1 MVRDALLRNAP
12 RHEVDLE
19 PENLVPDILKN
30 PPFRAEHIGSFMR
43 PAELLRARGDF
54 AAGKITAA
62 ALHEAENAAIK
73 DFLALQQELGF
84 RSVTDGEFRR
94 ATYTSNFTTEGI
106 SGVRADQIGEDAWS
120 YTDASGHR
128 ERARIPSVE
137 GRIVWNNSTNA
148 RDFADLAA
156 LTPAG
161 LTPKITLPGP
171 CYIHFRAGR
180 ARISR
185 DVYPDLQTFW
195 KDLIAAYE
203 VELQK
208 LYDAGCRYVQL
219 DETSIAKLGDE
230 KIRGALTAR
239 GDDWETL
246 LCDYV
251 DVINEIVSKAPK
263 DMRIGL
269 HLCRGNRMG
278 HWQAEGGYDVV
289 AEKLFRD
296 CAVEFY
302 FLEYDSE
309 RAGTFEPL
317 RALPSHK
324 SVVLGLVST
333 KVAELES
340 EDFLRARIADCARIV
355 DLDRLAI
362 SPQCGFSS
370 SEKGNTI
377 MSLDQAVAKL
387 RRVVDVSRKVWG
399 E

>member
-1 MVRDALLRNAP
+1 MT
-12 RHEVDLE
+12 
-19 PENLVPDILKN
+19 DILKD
-30 PPFRAEHIGSFMR
+30 PPFRAEHIGSFLR
-43 PAELLRARGDF
+43 PEALLRARADR
-54 AAGKITAA
+54 AAGAISDAA
-62 ALHEAENAAIK
+62 VHEAENVAIR
-73 DFLALQQELGF
+73 DFLALQQRLGF
-84 RSVTDGEFRR
+84 KSVTDGEFRR
-94 ATYTSNFTTEGI
+94 STYTSNFTTEGL
-106 SGVRADQIGEDAWS
+106 SGVTADQIGEEAWS

-128 ERARIPSVE
+128 ERARIPTVQ
-137 GRIVWNNSTNA
+137 GRIQWNNSTNA
-148 RDFADLAA
+148 RDFADLAK

-180 ARISR
+180 ERISR
-185 DVYPDLQTFW
+185 EVYPDLATFW
-195 KDLIAAYE
+195 SDLIAAYE

-230 KIRGALTAR
+230 KIRGALSTR
-239 GDDWETL
+239 GDDWEAL

-251 DVINEIVSKAPK
+251 DVINAIVTRAPK

-317 RALPSHK
+317 RALPEHK
-324 SVVLGLVST
+324 SVVLGLIST
-333 KVAELES
+333 KVAQLETV
-340 EDFLRARIADCARIV
+340 DFLRGRIADCARVV
-355 DLDRLAI
+355 DLDRLSI

-377 MSLDQAVAKL
+377 MDYDQAVAKL
-387 RRVVDVSRKVWG
+387 ARVVEVARLVWNA
-399 E
+399 

>member
-1 MVRDALLRNAP
+1 M
-12 RHEVDLE
+12 
-19 PENLVPDILKN
+19 PDVLKN
-30 PPFRAEHIGSFMR
+30 PPFRAEHIGSFLR
-43 PAELLRARGDF
+43 PAELLRARADS
-54 AAGKITAA
+54 AAGKISSD
-62 ALHEAENAAIK
+62 ALRAAENAAIR
-73 DFLALQQELGF
+73 DFVALQQRLGF
-84 RSVTDGEFRR
+84 RSITDGEFRR
-94 ATYTSNFTTEGI
+94 TTYTSNFTTEGI
-106 SGVRADQIGEDAWS
+106 SGVTADHIGEEAWS

-128 ERARIPSVE
+128 ERARIPGVE
-137 GRIVWNNSTNA
+137 GRIQWNNSANA
-148 RDFADLAA
+148 RDFAELAA
-156 LTPAG
+156 MTPAG

-185 DVYPDLQTFW
+185 EVYPDLAAFW
-195 KDLIAAYE
+195 RDIIAAYGI
-203 VELQK
+203 ELQK
-208 LYDAGCRYVQL
+208 LYEAGCRYVQL

-230 KIRGALTAR
+230 KIRGALTMR

-251 DVINEIVSKAPK
+251 DVINEIVTKAPQG
-263 DMRIGL
+263 MRIGL

-296 CAVEFY
+296 CSVEFY

-324 SVVLGLVST
+324 SAILGLVST
-333 KVAELES
+333 KVAQLEMK
-340 EDFLRARIADCARIV
+340 DFLRARIMACARIV

-377 MSLDQAVAKL
+377 MSYDQAVAKL
-387 RRVVDVSRKVWG
+387 ARVADVARDIWDD
-399 E
+399 

>member
-1 MVRDALLRNAP
+1 M
-12 RHEVDLE
+12 
-19 PENLVPDILKN
+19 PDILKN

-43 PAELLRARGDF
+43 PADLLRARADF

-62 ALHEAENAAIK
+62 ALHEVENAAIS
-73 DFLALQQELGF
+73 DFLALQQQLGF
-84 RSVTDGEFRR
+84 KSVTDGEFRR
-94 ATYTSNFTTEGI
+94 STYTSNFTTEGL

-180 ARISR
+180 ERISR
-185 DVYPDLQTFW
+185 DVYPDLQAFW

-208 LYDAGCRYVQL
+208 LYEAGCRYVQL

-230 KIRGALTAR
+230 KIRGALTLR

-251 DVINEIVSKAPK
+251 DVINAIVSKAPK

-296 CAVEFY
+296 CVIDFY

-317 RALPSHK
+317 GALPSHK
-324 SVVLGLVST
+324 SVILGLIST

-340 EDFLRARIADCARIV
+340 EDFLRARINDCARIV

-377 MSLDQAVAKL
+377 MSYDQAVAKL
-387 RRVVDVSRKVWG
+387 QRVVDVSRQVWG